1 VIRTFISV
9 PAGVARMNFAKFT
22 LYTILGC
29 LPWTF
34 ALAWMGYVLGDNWTA
49 AEQVIRPVAWA
60 IAVAIGAGGI
70 WWITRRWRRV
80 REEYAA
86 RDRERADQPS

>member
-1 VIRTFISV
+1 
-9 PAGVARMNFAKFT
+9 MNFAKFT

-49 AEQVIRPVAWA
+49 AEKVDPSGRV
-60 IAVAIGAGGI
+60 GDRRGDRAGGI
-70 WWITRRWRRV
+70 WWVTRRWRQV

-86 RDRERADQPS
+86 LDRERAQQAP